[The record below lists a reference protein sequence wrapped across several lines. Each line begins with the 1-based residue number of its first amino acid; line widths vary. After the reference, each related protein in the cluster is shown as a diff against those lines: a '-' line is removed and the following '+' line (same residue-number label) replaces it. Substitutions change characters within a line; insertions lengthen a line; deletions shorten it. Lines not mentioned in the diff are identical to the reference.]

1 MIIQIVAS
9 FIATTGFGILFG
21 LEGKKLF
28 FAGLS
33 GGIGWFVYLLAI
45 KFNLSEATA
54 FLLASFAMTLYSEL
68 MARKEK
74 APAIVF
80 LIGGFIPLV
89 PGNGVYYTMYG
100 IIKND
105 ISFAVQKGIQTLI
118 IGGAIT
124 VGILLGSTITQAY
137 YKAIKQKKNLSLG
150 GKK

>member
-45 KFNLSEATA
+45 KFNLSEATS

-68 MARKEK
+68 MARKER

-89 PGNGVYYTMYG
+89 PGSGVYYTMYG

-105 ISFAVQKGIQTLI
+105 ISFAVQKGIQTLRI
-118 IGGAIT
+118 C
-124 VGILLGSTITQAY
+124 
-137 YKAIKQKKNLSLG
+137 
-150 GKK
+150 